1 MDFFSVDYL
10 KHLADQYLVPFGI
23 NLVIAL
29 LVFYVG
35 RGIARLIVRML
46 NRVAERSNVDESLRK
61 FLLDLAYGMLMAIVI
76 IAALERLGVKTT
88 AAIAILGALGLAI
101 GLALQGSLGNFASGV
116 LIIMFK
122 PYKVGDLV
130 EAAGHIGV
138 VDEIKVFN
146 TVLRTADNIQILIPN
161 GQVTGGS
168 IKNMSVRGTRRI
180 DLTFGIG
187 YDDDLKKAKAMIEKV
202 LSEDSRILPEP
213 AYQVAVS
220 NLGDSSVDFV
230 VRPWVNTPD
239 YWAVRFDLI
248 EKLKLEADA
257 QGISIPFPQRD
268 VHFYEEKKVA

>member
-1 MDFFSVDYL
+1 VLDR
-10 KHLADQYLVPFGI
+10 LAK
-23 NLVIAL
+23 
-29 LVFYVG
+29 
-35 RGIARLIVRML
+35 
-46 NRVAERSNVDESLRK
+46 RSKVDESLRK
-61 FLLDLAYGMLMAIVI
+61 FLLDLAYGLLMAIVI

-101 GLALQGSLGNFASGV
+101 GFALQGSLGNFASGV
-116 LIIMFK
+116 LIISFK

-130 EAAGHIGV
+130 EVSGHVGV

-146 TVLRTADNIQILIPN
+146 TVLRTPDNIEILVPN
-161 GQVTGGS
+161 GQVTGGT

-187 YDDDLKKAKAMIEKV
+187 YDDDIKKAKAMIEKV
-202 LSEDSRILPEP
+202 LSEDSRILSEP
-213 AYQVAVS
+213 TYQVAVS

-230 VRPWVNTPD
+230 VRPWVKTED
-239 YWAVRFDLI
+239 YWAVRFDTV

-268 VHFYEEKKVA
+268 VHMYEEMKAA